1 MYWRVLGVVALLSL
15 LVVALLYAVR
25 SESPSA
31 VVRATSTPTVATA
44 TAAATASASPTV
56 VVVSI
61 SPSPTPEATR
71 TPADPAWQQLR
82 RQVAP
87 GIPVIEP
94 TWMPPVFSSVPVQV
108 SVVTAANGADT
119 TYVVA
124 YRTDR
129 DTVTFSLGGPAPSE
143 VNTSGVG
150 GILVRNSPAI
160 LIFPQYL
167 AQGGQGLRVVSWNE
181 GSYALRIESQTIS
194 GDDLLHI
201 AWSLDP
207 MGMPGPAPAIRA
219 KPGVCADAASPEATM
234 RRLIAFIG
242 SRDTDALADCFAFRG
257 GAYAVW
263 ADLPLA
269 TLDSIRLVQGTGGR
283 RQLQVSWT
291 FASEP
296 GGVWN
301 LRSTNFFL
309 IGRED
314 GLWRVFAV
322 NTAPLPN
329 SP

>member
-1 MYWRVLGVVALLSL
+1 MYWRVLGVVAIVCL
-15 LVVALLYAVR
+15 LVVAVLYAAR
-25 SESPSA
+25 AESPSA
-31 VVRATSTPTVATA
+31 VVRATSTPTIATA

-61 SPSPTPEATR
+61 SPSATPEATR

-87 GIPVIEP
+87 GVPIIEP
-94 TWMPPVFSSVPVQV
+94 TWMPPVFGGVPAA
-108 SVVTAANGADT
+108 SVVAGANAADT
-119 TYVVA
+119 TYVVS
-124 YRTDR
+124 YHTDR
-129 DTVTFSLGGPAPSE
+129 DTVTLNLGGTAPSE
-143 VNTSGVG
+143 VNAGGVG
-150 GILVRNSPAI
+150 GILVRNSPAF
-160 LIFPQYL
+160 LRFPEYL
-167 AQGGQGLRVVSWNE
+167 AQGGQGLRVVSWTE

-207 MGMPGPAPAIRA
+207 TGAPGPAPAIRA
-219 KPGVCADAASPEATM
+219 KPGVCADAASPELTA
-234 RRLIAFIG
+234 RRLIALIG
-242 SRDTDALADCFAFRG
+242 SHDPDALADCFAFRG

-263 ADLPLA
+263 ADLPSA

-283 RQLQVSWT
+283 RQLQVGWT

-296 GGVWN
+296 GGAWN

-322 NTAPLPN
+322 NTAPFPN
-329 SP
+329 PP